1 MTSKLME
8 LIDNNKEKIEDGDYV
23 KICSI
28 LLKMNM
34 KEMTK
39 QYKIKYYKITYDNSY
54 GRYEKPNIIYQDIKI
69 KTKIVII
76 ENPRVLEYLEKLS
89 SSTNDNDEIILK
101 FDKRDNNI
109 IYLDIE
115 ENKFPSYHILYQ
127 ESAEYLECGIKF
139 NKILIINY
147 KKYEACEADI

>member
-8 LIDNNKEKIEDGDYV
+8 LIDNNKENIEDGDYI
-23 KICSI
+23 KMCSI
-28 LLKMNM
+28 LIKMNI

-39 QYKIKYYKITYDNSY
+39 QYKIKYYKITYDNRY
-54 GRYEKPNIIYQDIKI
+54 GTDENPNIIYQNIKI

-76 ENPRVLEYLEKLS
+76 ENPSVLEYLEKLS
-89 SSTNDNDEIILK
+89 SLNNDNDEFFLK

-127 ESAEYLECGIKF
+127 ESDEYLECGIKF

-147 KKYEACEADI
+147 MKYEDNI